1 MASIFEFYRIK
12 RARSKS
18 HSDGRYRQVLCANS
32 FTSLAELSLHRA
44 GKPALN
50 YLVAEGRERVKG
62 GETTVEYDL
71 LGRIIAITDPMGAA
85 TAYSYDANGNLLSVT
100 DALRHATKY
109 TYDKDGNLTS
119 ETDALGN
126 RVQYAYTPE
135 GWLSSVA
142 KADGAVMTF
151 EYDKT
156 GALTRQNVGDGQSV
170 TSSYNEIGKLTEV
183 SSEAGTIRYQY
194 NEQGFLISVENVNGD
209 VVSYTYDA
217 YGNKTSMT
225 YPDGRTVSYTY
236 DAMNRMAGV
245 VGLDGETTSYVYDA
259 AGRRIQTV
267 SGNMTT
273 RYAYDSVGNLT
284 EQATSGTSDIAFRY
298 SYNRNGYITGEKRTE
313 NGTETENSYAYNALG
328 ELTSFLQ
335 STGYGESYAY
345 DKAGNMLEKAI
356 TGTDGQN
363 VTLKMAYN
371 AANQLTGMTNGQ
383 SKLAYSYDKNGSLI
397 QKTLTSKTYGKL
409 TDRYAHDALD
419 QLTSYVGY
427 DGYQQQFT
435 YDANGMR
442 LSKKETGDES
452 RSTLEELLRGN
463 IAGLPEIVEL
473 AQSQTNANG
482 ADAPTGLEW
491 ATTEYLY
498 DLTQEYYQVISETTT
513 SSGGASSTTAY
524 AYGLERIAA
533 FTSDSRTSY
542 VYDGRG
548 SVAQAITMPVAG
560 EAVSS
565 ALPDVSVQVQSFSYT
580 AFGEQMGNVK
590 VSGFSYNAEA
600 YDAATGMLNLR
611 ARQYEPALNRFS
623 QKDIYPPNLLI
634 TYSFNAYLFTFNSP
648 ISFVDADGLQASS
661 LRNVLSSIG
670 NTVKKAA
677 SAIGNGIKKVAS
689 ALVGE
694 TVVNTVISKVKS
706 VAKAVKNVV
715 KPVVDVATSAWQKAK
730 ECLAEAQE
738 EIRALEETRPVSEAE
753 KNEIIRR
760 ACAKFLGL
768 DDTTSS
774 ASIQT
779 TEQMY
784 TVEGGMVLHTTKNP
798 YGRIV
803 LPPGTYTQAEI
814 VSFIMEYGDSV
825 MIRDV
830 MDLIAKGSATA
841 TFPDGSTVTITAQE
855 GLQNLI
861 NANREQATLEA
872 WEPSFW
878 QQAGMVVGQAFDQ
891 AIKGD
896 YAEETTPVGTLAQIG
911 VGFIPVA
918 DTITDIRDF
927 TYSAQQFWYKPSWG
941 NAGWVAV
948 DLIGF
953 IPVLGSLK
961 PVFKHGDEFID
972 ATGTVIKNVDN
983 MVDATGTVIRK
994 ADDVADV
1001 ATDIAKHGDD
1011 FVQSLPSSKKLRRN
1025 LELAGVEVPDY
1036 PNAAH
1041 HIVAGSAPG
1050 AENAREILT
1059 KFGIDINDSSNGV
1072 FLPTQRN
1079 VVNSAYHPSLH
1090 STEYYEKVDDML
1102 SAATNREEAIEILHE
1117 IADQLAEGTFFN

>member
-1 MASIFEFYRIK
+1 MTRYTHDAAGQRIETAS
-12 RARSKS
+12 ST
-18 HSDGRYRQVLCANS
+18 L
-32 FTSLAELSLHRA
+32 
-44 GKPALN
+44 
-50 YLVAEGRERVKG
+50 
-62 GETTVEYDL
+62 
-71 LGRIIAITDPMGAA
+71 
-85 TAYSYDANGNLLSVT
+85 
-100 DALRHATKY
+100 
-109 TYDKDGNLTS
+109 
-119 ETDALGN
+119 
-126 RVQYAYTPE
+126 
-135 GWLSSVA
+135 
-142 KADGAVMTF
+142 
-151 EYDKT
+151 
-156 GALTRQNVGDGQSV
+156 
-170 TSSYNEIGKLTEV
+170 
-183 SSEAGTIRYQY
+183 
-194 NEQGFLISVENVNGD
+194 
-209 VVSYTYDA
+209 
-217 YGNKTSMT
+217 
-225 YPDGRTVSYTY
+225 
-236 DAMNRMAGV
+236 
-245 VGLDGETTSYVYDA
+245 TTSY
-259 AGRRIQTV
+259 R
-267 SGNMTT
+267 
-273 RYAYDSVGNLT
+273 YDSVGNLL
-284 EQATSGTSDIAFRY
+284 EQVTSGASEIAFSY
-298 SYNRNGYITGEKRTE
+298 SYNKNGYITGEVRKE
-313 NGTETENSYAYNALG
+313 NGTTTTSTYAYDALG
-328 ELTSFLQ
+328 QLTSFLQ

-345 DKAGNMLEKAI
+345 DKAGNM
-356 TGTDGQN
+356 TGKVISGMDGES
-363 VTLKMAYN
+363 VALSMSYN
-371 AANQLTGMTNGQ
+371 KGNQLTAMANG
-383 SKLAYSYDKNGSLI
+383 KNKITYSYDKNGSMV
-397 QKTLTSKTYGKL
+397 QKVLSSQTYGKL
-409 TDRYAHDALD
+409 TDTYAYNALD
-419 QLTSYVGY
+419 QLTSYTGY
-427 DGYQQQFT
+427 DGYTQQFT

-442 LSKKETGDES
+442 LSKSEAGDAN

-463 IAGLPEIVEL
+463 IAGLPGIVEL

-513 SSGGASSTTAY
+513 SASGTSATTAY

-533 FTSDSRTSY
+533 YNENGVTRY

-548 SVAQAITMPVAG
+548 SVVQTISAPVAG
-560 EAVSS
+560 AAVSS
-565 ALPDVSVQVQSFSYT
+565 ALPDISVKVQSFAYT
-580 AFGEQMGNVK
+580 AFGEQMGGVK
-590 VSGFSYNAEA
+590 VSGFTYNAEA

-611 ARQYEPALNRFS
+611 ARLYEPALGRFS

-648 ISFVDADGLQASS
+648 VSFVDADGLQASS

>member
-1 MASIFEFYRIK
+1 MP
-12 RARSKS
+12 KS
-18 HSDGRYRQVLCANS
+18 STL
-32 FTSLAELSLHRA
+32 T
-44 GKPALN
+44 
-50 YLVAEGRERVKG
+50 
-62 GETTVEYDL
+62 
-71 LGRIIAITDPMGAA
+71 
-85 TAYSYDANGNLLSVT
+85 TAYS
-100 DALRHATKY
+100 
-109 TYDKDGNLTS
+109 
-119 ETDALGN
+119 
-126 RVQYAYTPE
+126 
-135 GWLSSVA
+135 
-142 KADGAVMTF
+142 
-151 EYDKT
+151 
-156 GALTRQNVGDGQSV
+156 
-170 TSSYNEIGKLTEV
+170 
-183 SSEAGTIRYQY
+183 
-194 NEQGFLISVENVNGD
+194 
-209 VVSYTYDA
+209 
-217 YGNKTSMT
+217 
-225 YPDGRTVSYTY
+225 
-236 DAMNRMAGV
+236 
-245 VGLDGETTSYVYDA
+245 
-259 AGRRIQTV
+259 
-267 SGNMTT
+267 
-273 RYAYDSVGNLT
+273 YDSVGNLLT
-284 EQATSGTSDIAFRY
+284 QASSGASDIAFSY
-298 SYNRNGYITGEKRTE
+298 SYNKNGYITGEVRTE
-313 NGTETENSYAYNALG
+313 NGQTTESSYAYDALG
-328 ELTSFLQ
+328 QLTSFLQ
-335 STGYGESYAY
+335 STGYGEQYAY
-345 DKAGNMLEKAI
+345 DKAGNMTEKVI
-356 TGTDGQN
+356 TPLHSESEEAQA
-363 VTLKMAYN
+363 VTLKMSYN
-371 AANQLTGMTNGQ
+371 KGNQLTAMANG
-383 SKLAYSYDKNGSLI
+383 KDKITYSYDKNGSMV
-397 QKTLTSKTYGKL
+397 QKVLSSQTYGKL
-409 TDRYAHDALD
+409 TDSYAYNALD
-419 QLTSYVGY
+419 QLTEYVGY
-427 DGYQQQFT
+427 DGYQQAFV

-442 LSKKETGDES
+442 LSKSEAGNGN

-463 IAGLPEIVEL
+463 IAGLPEIVEP
-473 AQSQTNANG
+473 AQGQTNADE
-482 ADAPTGLEW
+482 ADMPTELEW

-498 DLTQEYYQVISETTT
+498 DLTQEYYQVISETST
-513 SSGGASSTTAY
+513 SKNGSTTTAY

-533 FTSDSRTSY
+533 YTASSKTSY

-548 SVAQAITMPVAG
+548 AVAQAVTAPIAG

-565 ALPDVSVQVQSFSYT
+565 ALPDIGVQVQSFSYT
-580 AFGEQMGNVK
+580 AFGEQMGTRK
-590 VSGFSYNAEA
+590 VSGYAYNAEA

-611 ARQYEPALNRFS
+611 ARLYEPALGRFS

-648 ISFVDADGLQASS
+648 VSFVDADGLQASS